1 LGEAPANS
9 LIKVEGA
16 AGDTIACAQNHRRT
30 AFDRPSP
37 RRGQDFAMRGI
48 KSLLTTPFERRMRRD
63 QGAVFEYPDGIGE
76 YVNVQ
81 DTPARR
87 IRHAIEIAAYTDHAF
102 V

>member
-1 LGEAPANS
+1 
-9 LIKVEGA
+9 
-16 AGDTIACAQNHRRT
+16 
-30 AFDRPSP
+30 
-37 RRGQDFAMRGI
+37 MRGI
-48 KSLLTTPFERRMRRD
+48 ETFFAASFERRVGRD